1 MDHDIELRFQ
11 QLQKH
16 LEKDFGPGMDMSAFL
31 FLVGV
36 NELGMGHQTF
46 SKQQKMELMHIAIC
60 TLLEPYGYY
69 KFEGRDADMW
79 PHFSLNQ
86 ALPPLDHQQQQHL
99 LKEALLEYFITNKYY
114 DETL

>member
-31 FLVGV
+31 F
-36 NELGMGHQTF
+36 
-46 SKQQKMELMHIAIC
+46 AIC

-69 KFEGRDADMW
+69 TFDGRDADLW
-79 PHFSLNQ
+79 PHFTLNQ
-86 ALPPLDHQQQQHL
+86 QLPPLNHQQQQHL
-99 LKEALLEYFITNKYY
+99 LKEALLDYFIKNDYY
-114 DETL
+114 HEVSESL